1 MPASPSIAM
10 PWLADSRF
18 CLDWGIALLQVGQLM
33 MLPPTPWLWREDVS
47 NAGWGFAAARLG
59 SGAREPAGLTPA
71 QALTIIPENK
81 VGAFSRQASAAGAR
95 CRERL
100 LAIMQLILPE
110 RKVSILRNKLRA
122 SAIYTNMS
130 CHRSGR
136 GNEGSMLHW
145 FLGGKLLQR
154 L

>member
-1 MPASPSIAM
+1 
-10 PWLADSRF
+10 
-18 CLDWGIALLQVGQLM
+18 

-59 SGAREPAGLTPA
+59 SGAMEPAGLTPA

-95 CRERL
+95 CRERQ

-122 SAIYTNMS
+122 SAIYTV
-130 CHRSGR
+130 SGR
-136 GNEGSMLHW
+136 EIASALVKVWGPCDAPHAKRNEQGQKSERKKTKKT
-145 FLGGKLLQR
+145 FRNRTPPKKK
-154 L
+154 